1 MPAHAAAV
9 KCTTSKGG
17 IIVDEMDPE
26 PNPKEA
32 EESQTYV
39 SQLVRGDLCTD
50 VSLYFGVNDLTIVV
64 HATAIVPGRT
74 EQNRQK
80 YSEHGANESLLQL
93 LTLCTLAQSQFRR
106 RKAKFMAQQKKTRCL
121 YMRRRR
127 AFLRA
132 SIASILRFSAASN
145 RTLRARERSHGEAFW
160 STVETFE
167 EQQWM
172 QHFRMSRGTFNYVLD
187 LITPAFSRK
196 ATNFGKPIP
205 PCRRLSIVLWWYAT
219 PGEYRTISCLFG
231 VGISTVCTLVH
242 EVTTALLEALYHR
255 FISLPQ
261 GQCLDDTIA
270 GFLKRGFPQCAGAID
285 GTHIPII
292 APTDNHADYYNRKG
306 WHSIILQAVVDHN
319 YCFTDVFIGWPGR
332 SHDARVLAN
341 SDLYQIA
348 EERQDGWLFPREKS
362 TFVDGVEIPVHIIGD
377 AAYPLR
383 RWLMKGFTQQ
393 HHLSQEQ
400 IRFSHTLSSARMS
413 SVNNILGAHYLL
425 LCSVLSTVQGLDQ
438 QLLLSELKSWR
449 RLSTVEC
456 DKFSF
461 SSPLSKEHLM
471 KRF

>member
-1 MPAHAAAV
+1 MVLIP
-9 KCTTSKGG
+9 
-17 IIVDEMDPE
+17 
-26 PNPKEA
+26 
-32 EESQTYV
+32 
-39 SQLVRGDLCTD
+39 
-50 VSLYFGVNDLTIVV
+50 
-64 HATAIVPGRT
+64 
-74 EQNRQK
+74 
-80 YSEHGANESLLQL
+80 
-93 LTLCTLAQSQFRR
+93 
-106 RKAKFMAQQKKTRCL
+106 
-121 YMRRRR
+121 
-127 AFLRA
+127 
-132 SIASILRFSAASN
+132 IAL
-145 RTLRARERSHGEAFW
+145 
-160 STVETFE
+160 
-167 EQQWM
+167 
-172 QHFRMSRGTFNYVLD
+172 
-187 LITPAFSRK
+187 SRK

-205 PCRRLSIVLWWYAT
+205 PCRCLSIVLWWYAT

-261 GQCLDDTIA
+261 GQRLDDTIA
-270 GFLKRGFPQCAGAID
+270 RFLKRGFPQCAGAID

-319 YCFTDVFIGWPGR
+319 YCFTDVFIGWPGH

-400 IRFSHTLSSARMS
+400 IRFTHTLSSARM
-413 SVNNILGAHYLL
+413 VVENAFGRLK
-425 LCSVLSTVQGLDQ
+425 GLW
-438 QLLLSELKSWR
+438 SG
-449 RLSTVEC
+449 
-456 DKFSF
+456 
-461 SSPLSKEHLM
+461 
-471 KRF
+471 